1 VHAAAASGYRFNFF
15 DHVHTFNYFSKH
27 AVTPALQAF
36 VTEVQEVVVGYV
48 DEELRSGRVRG
59 LSTRHRQGAT
69 GVFQTVAGFV
79 TDFFFGGFLFHAR
92 LKTAALDHKAVDDTV
107 ENGVVVET
115 ITAVIQEVL
124 YGCRRF
130 IIEGFNYDIAM
141 VRLESD
147 HHSRPVKVVV
157 GVDSRAYKAAGL
169 FVDAPYITNC
179 DDASARWRLLL
190 CWRRAGV
197 KNTAQYAASLNRPSS
212 HTFIRNLSMLK
223 IYNTLS
229 RQKEEFKPIHAGEI
243 GMYVCGITVYDLCH
257 IGHGRTFVAFDVVA
271 RYLRYVGYTLKYVRN
286 ITDIDDKIIKRANEN
301 GESIETLTNRMIG
314 EMHKDFAALGIL
326 PPNLEPRA
334 TRHIDEI
341 IELVGLLIERGHA
354 YVADNGDVMF
364 DVLSDK
370 DYGAL
375 SRQDLEQLQA
385 GARVEVAEVK
395 RNPMDFVLWKMSKA
409 DEPAWS
415 SPWGNGRPGWHIECS
430 AMNCKQLGTHFDIHG
445 GGSDLMFPHHEN
457 EVAQSTCAHDGP
469 YVNYWMHSGMVM
481 VDREKMSK
489 SLGNFFTVRDVL
501 QHYDAETVRYFL
513 MSGHYRSQLNYGEDN
528 LNQARAALERL
539 YTALR
544 HTDATAVAA
553 GGEEFETRFR
563 TAMDDDFNTP
573 EAYSVLFDMAREVNR
588 LKTEEK
594 AAADALAAKL
604 RQLANV
610 LGILQQDP
618 EQFLQS
624 GAQANDDEVA
634 EIEALIKMRNDAR
647 KAKDWAQ
654 ADVARDKLNALGIV
668 LEDGPQGTTWR
679 RK

>member
-1 VHAAAASGYRFNFF
+1 
-15 DHVHTFNYFSKH
+15 
-27 AVTPALQAF
+27 
-36 VTEVQEVVVGYV
+36 
-48 DEELRSGRVRG
+48 
-59 LSTRHRQGAT
+59 
-69 GVFQTVAGFV
+69 
-79 TDFFFGGFLFHAR
+79 
-92 LKTAALDHKAVDDTV
+92 
-107 ENGVVVET
+107 
-115 ITAVIQEVL
+115 
-124 YGCRRF
+124 
-130 IIEGFNYDIAM
+130 
-141 VRLESD
+141 
-147 HHSRPVKVVV
+147 
-157 GVDSRAYKAAGL
+157 
-169 FVDAPYITNC
+169 
-179 DDASARWRLLL
+179 
-190 CWRRAGV
+190 
-197 KNTAQYAASLNRPSS
+197 
-212 HTFIRNLSMLK
+212 MLK

-271 RYLRYVGYTLKYVRN
+271 RYLRYSGYQLKYVRN
-286 ITDIDDKIIKRANEN
+286 ITDIDDKIIRRANEN
-301 GESIETLTNRMIG
+301 GETIETLTNRMIA
-314 EMHKDFAALGIL
+314 EMHQDFAALGIL
-326 PPNLEPRA
+326 PPDLEPRA
-334 TRHIDEI
+334 TRHIAEI
-341 IELVGLLIERGHA
+341 IELVERLIERGHA
-354 YVADNGDVMF
+354 YVAENGDVMF
-364 DVLSDK
+364 DVLSDT

-409 DEPAWS
+409 DEPSWE

-430 AMNCKQLGTHFDIHG
+430 AMNCKQLGSHFDIHG

-544 HTDATAVAA
+544 HTDTGAQPA
-553 GGEEFETRFR
+553 GGEAFEARFR
-563 TAMDDDFNTP
+563 AAMDDDFNTP
-573 EAYSVLFDMAREVNR
+573 EAYSVLFDMARDVNR
-588 LKTEEK
+588 LKSEDK
-594 AAADALAAKL
+594 AAADGLAARL
-604 RQLANV
+604 RELANV

-618 EQFLQS
+618 ELFLQS
-624 GAQANDDEVA
+624 GAQTNNDEVA
-634 EIEALIKMRNDAR
+634 EIEQLIKMRNDAR
-647 KAKDWAQ
+647 QAKDWAQ
-654 ADVARDKLNALGIV
+654 ADVARDRLNVLGIV